1 MFLYSLIC
9 HRGSPP
15 LSIHSVIRNS
25 PAQKKTT
32 DSPERKLIDRLRNIK
47 KAVSRLSE
55 ILMNKI

>member
-47 KAVSRLSE
+47 KKPLAACQKS
-55 ILMNKI
+55 